1 MLRKCNA
8 NDLPQILELWNA
20 IFDEDDNFTKWYFD
34 NIFKPEY
41 TIAVF
46 EDDKLISMLQML
58 PYEIKDFGKVSY
70 IFGACTYPE
79 HRGKGLMAQ
88 LIAFSEK
95 LDREADV
102 TASILI
108 PQEKSLFDF
117 YKRFGYEPYF
127 KINSKEYFKQNK
139 KDYSYTFSKIDSKDI
154 PLLNQA
160 YEYSLSGT
168 YFVIRDENCWAKQI
182 DMFRSLNGN
191 VFCLMDNEKLI
202 AYAFVWNDNSIVI
215 QELWGIDNDTK
226 EIIADEVLSY
236 YHADKLM
243 GSSIRGTDMD
253 EKDLGSIK
261 FYDNKKTDKPYFM
274 NLMFN

>member
-8 NDLPQILELWNA
+8 NDLSQILKLWNTV
-20 IFDEDDNFTKWYFD
+20 FNEDENFTKWYFE
-34 NIFKPEY
+34 NILKPEY

-58 PYEIKDFGKVSY
+58 PYEIKNFGKVSY

-79 HRGKGLMAQ
+79 HRGKGLMGK

-95 LDREADV
+95 LDKESGV

-127 KINSKEYFKQNK
+127 KINYKEYSKQNK
-139 KDYSYTFSKIDSKDI
+139 KDHSYIFSQIDSKDI
-154 PLLNQA
+154 NLLNHA
-160 YEYSLSGT
+160 YENSLSGT
-168 YFVIRDENCWAKQI
+168 YYVIRNEDCWAKQI
-182 DMFRSLNGN
+182 DMFLSLGGN
-191 VFCLMDNEKLI
+191 VFCVKDNDKLI
-202 AYAFVWNDNSIVI
+202 AYAFVWNDDSVAV
-215 QELWGIDNDTK
+215 QELWGIDNHSK
-226 EIIADEVLSY
+226 EIIADEILKY
-236 YHADKLM
+236 YNTDKL
-243 GSSIRGTDMD
+243 IINCIHDTDMD
-253 EKDLGSIK
+253 EKDLGCIK
-261 FYDNKKTDKPYFM
+261 FYDNKKTDKPYYM

>member
-8 NDLPQILELWNA
+8 NDLPQILELWN
-20 IFDEDDNFTKWYFD
+20 IVFGEDKSFTEWYFD

-46 EDDKLISMLQML
+46 EDGKLISMLQML
-58 PYEIKDFGKVSY
+58 PYEMKNFGKVSY
-70 IFGACTYPE
+70 IFGACTYSE
-79 HRGKGLMAQ
+79 HRGKGLMAK

-95 LDREADV
+95 LDRQSGV

-127 KINSKEYFKQNK
+127 KINYKEYFKQNK
-139 KDYSYTFSKIDSKDI
+139 KDHSYTFSEIDSKDI

-160 YEYSLSGT
+160 YENSLSGT
-168 YFVIRDENCWAKQI
+168 YFVLRDENCWAKQI
-182 DMFRSLNGN
+182 DMFRSLGGN
-191 VFCLMDNEKLI
+191 AFCLKDNEKLI
-202 AYAFVWNDNSIVI
+202 AYAFMWNDDSIII
-215 QELWGIDNDTK
+215 QELWGIDDNAK
-226 EIIADEVLSY
+226 EIIADEILQHY
-236 YHADKLM
+236 KTNKLIANLYSD
-243 GSSIRGTDMD
+243 GNTK
-253 EKDLGSIK
+253 EKDLGCIK
-261 FYDNKKTDKPYFM
+261 FYDNQKTDKPYFM

>member
-1 MLRKCNA
+1 MLKKCNA
-8 NDLPQILELWNA
+8 NDLPQILELWNTV
-20 IFDEDDNFTKWYFD
+20 FGEDENFTKWYFD

-46 EDDKLISMLQML
+46 EDSKLISMLQML
-58 PYEIKDFGKVSY
+58 PYEIKNYGKVSY

-79 HRGKGLMAQ
+79 HRGKGLMAK

-95 LDREADV
+95 LDRESGV

-127 KINSKEYFKQNK
+127 KINYKEYFKQNK
-139 KDYSYTFSKIDSKDI
+139 KDHSYTFSEIDSNDI
-154 PLLNQA
+154 HLLNQV
-160 YEYSLSGT
+160 YENSLSGT
-168 YFVIRDENCWAKQI
+168 YFVLRDDNCWAKQI
-182 DMFRSLNGN
+182 DMFRSLGGN
-191 VFCLMDNEKLI
+191 AFCLKDNEKLI
-202 AYAFVWNDNSIVI
+202 SYAFVWNDDSIVI
-215 QELWGIDNDTK
+215 QELWGIDNDAK
-226 EIIADEVLSY
+226 EIIADEVLNF

-243 GSSIRGTDMD
+243 GISIRGTDMD
-253 EKDLGSIK
+253 ERDLGSIK
-261 FYDNKKTDKPYFM
+261 FYDNQKSDKPYFM